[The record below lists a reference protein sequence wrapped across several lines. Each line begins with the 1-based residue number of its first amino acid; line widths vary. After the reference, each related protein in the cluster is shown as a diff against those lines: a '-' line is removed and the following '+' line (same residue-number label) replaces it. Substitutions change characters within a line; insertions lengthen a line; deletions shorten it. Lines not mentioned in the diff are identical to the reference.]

1 MLGSDDMS
9 VKAKDILLKM
19 DDEQMFAELERA
31 LQVLEERELK
41 INETLSELL
50 CQVDELLNRFD
61 SLEDAQTEDDSLD
74 SF

>member
-9 VKAKDILLKM
+9 IKAKDILLKM
-19 DDEQMFAELERA
+19 DDEQMFAELERS

-41 INETLSELL
+41 INETLAELL

-61 SLEDAQTEDDSLD
+61 SLEDAQTEDDSQD

>member
-9 VKAKDILLKM
+9 IKAKDILLKM

-41 INETLSELL
+41 INETLAELL

-61 SLEDAQTEDDSLD
+61 SLEDAQTEDDSQD